1 MYNSVLILLAQAY
14 SLFGVQKLS
23 VRPFGM
29 EEILEPKVVTNF
41 WMMSGLAHDY
51 QRMIFVDSICVF
63 LCVANMF
70 MHFRRL
76 WFFVN
81 MWLNSL

>member
-1 MYNSVLILLAQAY
+1 MYNSVLILLFQAY

-41 WMMSGLAHDY
+41 WMMSGLAVDY